1 MSYPINEILLID
13 EKYRNYEFLGCEVN
27 KRIQNLSKVNIF
39 VGANNSGKSRM
50 LRELF
55 QEDDLKFVP
64 SDFKLDE
71 VNNIIKEYKE
81 KVIETLNSRGIVGYG
96 GVEIED
102 VGRIKE
108 LEYIIANEDFLRE
121 FYDYVDKT
129 MNFEGSATITYRGG
143 SPHIDYLSMNQSM
156 REISVNIREQIEQ
169 VVHEQKKYKFQK
181 VYIPTL
187 RGLRGF
193 ENNENY
199 YLNRTKKDYFH
210 SKEVEIFTGL
220 DLYEE
225 VKKLLLGSL
234 EDREKI
240 ADFQRFLGDSFF
252 DGQEFTLIPSISSDV
267 LHVKI
272 GDEMEY
278 PIYELGDGIQ
288 SLIILT
294 FPLYKYRNEK
304 LLLFIEEP
312 ELYLHPGMQRKFLEI
327 VMSDDFDGFQYFI
340 TSHSNHFLDITLD
353 MEKISIYSFGKEL
366 ETKASKEKNANFT
379 IENVSNE
386 ENNVLQ
392 MLGVRNSAVLLSNCT
407 IWVEGITDRFYIR
420 RFLKVFQ
427 ESHPDLKRFKED
439 IHYSFVE
446 YSGGNITHW
455 SFLDDDETETNEG
468 HTSMNA
474 EKICST
480 LFLITDKDGDD
491 KRPRQEKLEEFLGDR
506 YYCLECK
513 EIENILS
520 ADILREVIAEYEKG
534 TSKTKKDTPETEKD
548 TPETEKSPLEHLI
561 NEDFT
566 QEDYK
571 NEPLGTYINSLFP
584 EGARKRRGSY
594 EAKSG
599 TIVNKLDFCKRSIN
613 HINTYDQLSEEA
625 QKLSQVL
632 YDFIKM
638 NNE

>member
-1 MSYPINEILLID
+1 MSYPINEILLND
-13 EKYRNYEFLGCEVN
+13 EKYRNYEYLGCEAN

-55 QEDDLKFVP
+55 QEEDLKFIP
-64 SDFKLDE
+64 SEFKLDE
-71 VNNIIKEYKE
+71 VNDIIGEYQFNLASK
-81 KVIETLNSRGIVGYG
+81 LNSSGIRGYDN
-96 GVEIED
+96 VEID
-102 VGRIKE
+102 DIIGIKK
-108 LEYIIANEDFLRE
+108 LEYITANKEFLEDF
-121 FYDYVDKT
+121 YKYVDRT
-129 MNFEGSATITYRGG
+129 LNIEGSPIYTYG
-143 SPHIDYLSMNQSM
+143 SGSLYGDSDVMKQDI
-156 REISVNIREQIEQ
+156 REISANIREKIGQ
-169 VVHEQKKYKFQK
+169 VVGKREKYEFQK

-252 DGQEFTLIPSISSDV
+252 DGQEVTLIPYISSDV
-267 LHVKI
+267 LYVKI
-272 GDEMEY
+272 GDEREY

-294 FPLYKYRNEK
+294 FPLYKYRNEN

-366 ETKASKEKNANFT
+366 ETKLSKEKNASF
-379 IENVSNE
+379 IIANVSNE

-407 IWVEGITDRFYIR
+407 IWVEGITDRYYIR
-420 RFLKVFQ
+420 HFLDIYQKSL
-427 ESHPDLKRFKED
+427 EEKGTYKED

-446 YSGGNITHW
+446 YSGNNITHW
-455 SFLDDDETETNEG
+455 SFLDEDDSEEETFS
-468 HTSMNA
+468 SMN
-474 EKICST
+474 ESRVCGT
-480 LFLITDKDGDD
+480 LFLITDKDS
-491 KRPRQEKLEEFLGDR
+491 KKKEERQQKLAEKLQER
-506 YYCLECK
+506 YYCLDCK
-513 EIENILS
+513 EMENILS
-520 ADILREVIAEYEKG
+520 VQTLRQVIASYEKVDVDKLDFE
-534 TSKTKKDTPETEKD
+534 S
-548 TPETEKSPLEHLI
+548 
-561 NEDFT
+561 DFT
-566 QEDYK
+566 ETSYK
-571 NEPLGTYINSLFP
+571 DEYLGSFIDKNLKDS
-584 EGARKRRGSY
+584 KRRGNYAS
-594 EAKSG
+594 ASG
-599 TIVNKLDFCKRSIN
+599 TVSSKVDFCKRAISFIG
-613 HINTYDQLSEEA
+613 TMDDLSEEA
-625 QKLSQVL
+625 KCLCERL
-632 YDFIKM
+632 YEFVAK
-638 NNE
+638 NNK

>member
-13 EKYRNYEFLGCEVN
+13 EKYRNYEFLGCEGN

-55 QEDDLKFVP
+55 QEEVLRFIP
-64 SDFKLDE
+64 SEFKLDE
-71 VNNIIKEYKE
+71 VNNIIREYKE
-81 KVIETLNSRGIVGYG
+81 NVIYKLHDSGILGYG
-96 GVEIED
+96 NVELENIS
-102 VGRIKE
+102 GIKE
-108 LEYIIANEDFLRE
+108 LEYIVANDDFLGS
-121 FYDYVDKT
+121 FCNYVNRT
-129 MNFEGSATITYRGG
+129 LNFEGRPGVTYGAG
-143 SPHIDYLSMNQSM
+143 TPPIDYAIMNQGM
-156 REISVNIREQIEQ
+156 RRISANTREKIDEVVGKQI
-169 VVHEQKKYKFQK
+169 KYKFQK

-199 YLNRTKKDYFH
+199 YLNRTKKDYFLN
-210 SKEVEIFTGL
+210 KEVEIFTGL

-240 ADFQRFLGDSFF
+240 ADFQRFLGDKFF
-252 DGQEFTLIPSISSDV
+252 DGQEVTLIPSISSDV

-272 GDEMEY
+272 GEEMEY

-294 FPLYKYRNEK
+294 FPLFKYRNEK

-312 ELYLHPGMQRKFLEI
+312 ELYLHPGMQRKFSEI
-327 VMSDDFDGFQYFI
+327 IMSDDFDGFQYFI

-353 MEKISIYSFGKEL
+353 MDKISIYSFGKEL

-379 IENVSNE
+379 IQNVSNE

-427 ESHPDLKRFKED
+427 ESQPDLKQFKED

-455 SFLDDDETETNEG
+455 SFLDDDDDDVETNEG

-491 KRPRQEKLEEFLGDR
+491 KRPRQEKLEKFLGDR

-520 ADILREVIAEYEKG
+520 EDILREVVAEYEKG
-534 TSKTKKDTPETEKD
+534 TS
-548 TPETEKSPLEHLI
+548 ETEKSPLEHL
-561 NEDFT
+561 NNKEFT
-566 QEDYK
+566 QKDYK
-571 NEPLGTYINSLFP
+571 NKPLGTYIDSLFS

-594 EAKSG
+594 AAKSG

-613 HINTYDQLSEEA
+613 HISTYDQLSEEA
-625 QKLSQVL
+625 KKLSQVL
-632 YDFIKM
+632 YNFIKA